1 MSVSFFKDSCK
12 SESSAQQIGICDD
25 PPPSNNPAYLDEE
38 NTIKWIGKIN
48 NINLKFI
55 EFYAIDNCVTLLR
68 ADGNMESRC
77 DGLLKFGNNLIFVEL
92 KSRDAPAKKWLKK
105 GREQLTETIN
115 RFKAEH
121 DISFFDKIEAYVCNN
136 VKPLAAS
143 GHAVNI
149 QKFKDDTGLILRGQ
163 QEILIT

>member
-12 SESSAQQIGICDD
+12 SESSAKQIGICDD
-25 PPPSNNPAYLDEE
+25 PAPSNNPAYLDEE
-38 NTIKWIGKIN
+38 NTKRWVGKVN
-48 NINLKFI
+48 NINLKLI
-55 EFYAIDNCVTLLR
+55 EFYAIDHCVNLLKP
-68 ADGNMESRC
+68 DGKMQRRC
-77 DGLLKFGNNLIFVEL
+77 DGLLKVESNLIFIEL
-92 KSRDAPAKKWLKK
+92 KSRDAPTRKWLKE

-115 RFKAEH
+115 RFRVEH
-121 DISFFDKIEAYVCNN
+121 DISSFDKIEAYVCNN

-163 QEILIT
+163 QEILID